1 MRISDWSSDV
11 CSSDLI
17 VLRQRTAPTQLVEY
31 PTKTIAERIEH
42 HHLIWTERPGKLRHP
57 AKRQNRRRAKPR
69 RPASIRCPLL
79 GAMDLS
85 GYQAANR
92 PIACGAFSGKGIRM
106 QQGRVWPFPDIPN
119 LSTRNRLL
127 PSKEPGAIQKQ
138 AYRPIAPSTS

>member
-92 PIACGAFSGKGIRM
+92 RSEEHTSELQSLMRISYAVFCLKKKKR
-106 QQGRVWPFPDIPN
+106 
-119 LSTRNRLL
+119 T
-127 PSKEPGAIQKQ
+127 SKVRITKQK
-138 AYRPIAPSTS
+138 